1 MIPIRCITC
10 NKVIAHL
17 YQIYLNKI
25 NEENPPQKVLN
36 DLKVHKYCCRKT
48 FITNINN

>member
-17 YQIYLNKI
+17 YKIYLEKI
-25 NEENPPQKVLN
+25 KQATPKQILNELEIY
-36 DLKVHKYCCRKT
+36 KYCCRKT
-48 FITNINN
+48 FITNIDN

>member
-1 MIPIRCITC
+1 MIPIRCVTC

-25 NEENPPQKVLN
+25 NEEHPQKVLN
-36 DLKVHKYCCRKT
+36 DLGIHKYCCRKT
-48 FITNINN
+48 FITNIS

>member
-17 YQIYLNKI
+17 YQLFLNQI
-25 NEENPPQKVLN
+25 NVMHPHKVLN
-36 DLKVHKYCCRKT
+36 DLGIHKYCCRKT
-48 FITNINN
+48 FITNIN